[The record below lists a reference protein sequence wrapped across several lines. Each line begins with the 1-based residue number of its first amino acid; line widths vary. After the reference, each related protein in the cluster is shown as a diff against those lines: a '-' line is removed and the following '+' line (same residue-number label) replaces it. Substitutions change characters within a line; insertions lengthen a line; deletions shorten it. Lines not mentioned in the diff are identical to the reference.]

1 MRINQQCQQSDP
13 VNHPSHYKGVGVCS
27 KCGADIEA
35 IDVTEHYDFR
45 VGNSLKYMLRQGKKQ
60 DVAGTARSKQIQD
73 CEKAIWYIQRHI
85 QNLKGEL
92 YAESKKQNET
102 VAKTG
107 MCGQLSIG
115 TETPRKEVQGCNG
128 SSAHGQGFAS
138 PTNDDDVSK
147 LWLYSGGRRAGY
159 TNWLV

>member
-1 MRINQQCQQSDP
+1 MKINQQSDP
-13 VNHPSHYKGVGVCS
+13 VNHPSHYTSHPSG
-27 KCGADIEA
+27 IEC
-35 IDVTEHYDFR
+35 IQITEHYNFT
-45 VGNSLKYMLRQGKKQ
+45 VGNAIKYMWRQGLKSSGIT
-60 DVAGTARSKQIQD
+60 DSKREQIQD

-107 MCGQLSIG
+107 TCGQFSIVS
-115 TETPRKEVQGCNG
+115 ETPRKEVQGCNG
-128 SSAHGQGFAS
+128 GSAHGQSFAS
-138 PTNDDDVSK
+138 PTNDDNVGK
-147 LWLYSGGRRAGY
+147 LWLYSGGNRTGY

>member
-13 VNHPSHYKGVGVCS
+13 VNHPSHYTSHPSG
-27 KCGADIEA
+27 IEC
-35 IDVTEHYDFR
+35 IQITEHYNFC
-45 VGNSLKYMLRQGKKQ
+45 VGNSIKYLWRQGLKTTGIT
-60 DVAGTARSKQIQD
+60 DSKREQIQD

-85 QNLKGEL
+85 KNLKGEL

-107 MCGQLSIG
+107 TCGQLSIG
-115 TETPRKEVQGCNG
+115 GEAPRKEVQGCNG
-128 SSAHGQGFAS
+128 SSAHGQSFAS

-147 LWLYSGGRRAGY
+147 LWLYSGGTKTGY